1 MKINNFAFLL
11 LATFSI
17 NTLFADD
24 MDEVVVS
31 SAFIDKP
38 ASELADPIHILSG
51 DDIATEATQSLGESI
66 DDLLGVSSADYGSA
80 VGQPII
86 RGMSGTR
93 VKVLDN
99 GMVNRDVS
107 GLGADHLNDVDMSN
121 VQQIEVV
128 RGPSSL
134 LYTNGTVGGIV
145 NIVDNSIAMQDVE
158 RLFKV
163 GAESQSV
170 NDGDSQS
177 FFYQDNVGGN
187 INVSLAYKNTSLG
200 NFDVPNGAIMHE
212 EEEHHDEDEDHD
224 DHEEEEH
231 EEHEEN
237 LGFLANSDFES
248 ESFKFGASTTGD
260 WGYLGVSLASI
271 ESMYGIPYHGEG
283 HGGHGDEHG
292 DEHGEEEE
300 GHDEHEGE
308 RIFTNTDS
316 EKFDIRGSFNIAGDL
331 VKKVDF
337 FMRDTDYSFTEQHA
351 EEAHEEEEDHD
362 EDHDEEHDE
371 HEGHSEGPTTFT
383 NDAIEAGA
391 IFDFSNSLVSQK
403 FAINFVNE
411 DTSVMGSEAFMTPA
425 SRDELTFGYYLSRSF
440 DSFDLDFGVRYDMI
454 DNEGSIVSEHHDE
467 EEHHDEDEDHEEEDH
482 EDHDE
487 HEESEVAYYDQS
499 FNNSSIALNIGRDL
513 NDFLSVDF
521 GFSSVERAPS
531 TTEMF
536 MNGAHLATAR
546 FEVGN
551 VNLDSETSNNI
562 DFTLNMKN
570 GSFFAKASVFMND
583 VDNYIYL
590 QDETEE
596 EHEEHDEEHEE
607 GHDDHGGLI
616 LANYLQQDAEL
627 DGYEIE
633 FGNTM
638 DLASGELTLSF
649 GRDEVSGEFSNGGNI
664 PRLNPARNIFK
675 LKYSQDNTIFGLMFK
690 DVEKQNDIG
699 LAETNTDGYQM
710 LNAKLS
716 RSFDFG
722 GQGDL
727 TVSLF
732 GNNLLDEI
740 ARNHSSYVKTQVP
753 LPGKNYGIR
762 FNLTF

>member
-1 MKINNFAFLL
+1 MKINKFTFVLL
-11 LATFSI
+11 VTFSI
-17 NTLFADD
+17 NALFADEI
-24 MDEVVVS
+24 DEVIVS
-31 SAFIDKP
+31 SAFIDKA

-51 DDIATEATQSLGESI
+51 DDIATEATQSLGETL

-121 VQQIEVV
+121 VQQVELV

-145 NIVDNSIAMQDVE
+145 NIVDNSIAMKDVD

-170 NDGDSQS
+170 NDGESQS
-177 FFYQDNVGGN
+177 FFYQDNVGGDIN
-187 INVSLAYKNTSLG
+187 ISLAYKNTSLG
-200 NFDVPNGAIMHE
+200 NFDVPNGAIVHM
-212 EEEHHDEDEDHD
+212 EEEHHDEDEDHEE
-224 DHEEEEH
+224 DHEE

-248 ESFKFGASTTGD
+248 ESFKFGASSTGD

-283 HGGHGDEHG
+283 HGDHGDEHG
-292 DEHGEEEE
+292 DEEE

-308 RIFTNTDS
+308 RIFSTTDS
-316 EKFDIRGSFNIAGDL
+316 EKFDIRGSFNIAGNF
-331 VKKVDF
+331 VNKVDF
-337 FMRDTDYSFTEQHA
+337 FMRDSDYSFTEQHA
-351 EEAHEEEEDHD
+351 EEEHEEEEHEEEHEEDHD
-362 EDHDEEHDE
+362 EHG
-371 HEGHSEGPTTFT
+371 GHSEGPTTFT

-391 IFDFSNSLVSQK
+391 IFDLSNSTVSQK
-403 FAINFVNE
+403 FAVNFVNE
-411 DTSVMGSEAFMTPA
+411 DTSVIGAEAFMTPA

-440 DSFDLDFGVRYDMI
+440 DSFDLDFGMRYDMI
-454 DNEGSIVSEHHDE
+454 DNEGSVVSAHE

-482 EDHDE
+482 DE
-487 HEESEVAYYDQS
+487 HEENEVAYYDQS
-499 FNNSSIALNIGRDL
+499 FKNSSIALNIGREL

-551 VNLDSETSNNI
+551 VNLNSETSNNI
-562 DFTLNMKN
+562 DLTLNMKN
-570 GSFFAKASVFMND
+570 GSFFAKATIFMND

-590 QDETEE
+590 QDETDE

-638 DLASGELTLSF
+638 DLGSGELTLSF
-649 GRDEVSGEFSNGGNI
+649 GRDEISGEFSNGGNI
-664 PRLNPARNIFK
+664 PRLNPARNILK
-675 LKYSQDNTIFGLMFK
+675 LKYSQDDLILGLMFK

-699 LAETNTDGYQM
+699 IAETNTDGYQM

-716 RSFDFG
+716 RSFDLG
-722 GQGDL
+722 DQGDL
-727 TVSLF
+727 TVSFF

>member
-1 MKINNFAFLL
+1 MKINKFLFLL
-11 LATFSI
+11 LVTFSI
-17 NTLFADD
+17 NALFADD

-31 SAFIDKP
+31 SAYIDKA

-86 RGMSGTR
+86 RGMSGIR

-187 INVSLAYKNTSLG
+187 LNISLAYKNTSLG
-200 NFDVPNGAIMHE
+200 NFDVPNGAIT
-212 EEEHHDEDEDHD
+212 
-224 DHEEEEH
+224 HEEEEH
-231 EEHEEN
+231 EGHEEN

-248 ESFKFGASTTGD
+248 ESLKFGASTSSD

-271 ESMYGIPYHGEG
+271 ESMYGMPYHGE
-283 HGGHGDEHG
+283 GHGDEHG
-292 DEHGEEEE
+292 DEHGEEED
-300 GHDEHEGE
+300 HDEHEGE
-308 RIFTNTDS
+308 RIFSSTDS
-316 EKFDIRGSFNIAGDL
+316 EKFDIRGSFNLTGNL

-351 EEAHEEEEDHD
+351 EEAHEEEEHHDED
-362 EDHDEEHDE
+362 EDHDEHA
-371 HEGHSEGPTTFT
+371 GHSEGPTTFT

-391 IFDFSNSLVSQK
+391 IFDFSNSTVSQK

-411 DTSVMGSEAFMTPA
+411 DTSVIGAEAFMTPA

-454 DNEGSIVSEHHDE
+454 DNEGSIVSMHE
-467 EEHHDEDEDHEEEDH
+467 EEHHD

-487 HEESEVAYYDQS
+487 HEESEAAYYDKT
-499 FNNSSIALNIGRDL
+499 FNNSSIALNIGREL
-513 NDFLSVDF
+513 NDFFSIDF

-551 VNLDSETSNNI
+551 VNLNSETSNNI
-562 DFTLNMKN
+562 DLTLNMKK
-570 GSFFAKASVFMND
+570 GSFFAQATVFMND

-596 EHEEHDEEHEE
+596 EHEEHEE

-616 LANYLQQDAEL
+616 RADFLQQDAEL
-627 DGYEIE
+627 DGYELE

-638 DLASGELTLSF
+638 DLGSGELTLSF
-649 GRDEVSGEFSNGGNI
+649 GRDEISGEFSSGGNI

-690 DVEKQNDIG
+690 DVEKQNDVG

-710 LNAKLS
+710 LNTKLS
-716 RSFDFG
+716 RSFDLG

>member
-1 MKINNFAFLL
+1 MKINKFFFLL
-11 LATFSI
+11 LVTFSI
-17 NTLFADD
+17 NALFADD

-31 SAFIDKP
+31 SAYIDKA

-121 VQQIEVV
+121 VKQIEVV

-187 INVSLAYKNTSLG
+187 LNISLAYKNTSLG

-212 EEEHHDEDEDHD
+212 EEDHHDEDHD

-231 EEHEEN
+231 EGHEEN
-237 LGFLANSDFES
+237 LGFLVNSDFES
-248 ESFKFGASTTGD
+248 ESLKFGASTSSD

-283 HGGHGDEHG
+283 HG
-292 DEHGEEEE
+292 DEHGEEED
-300 GHDEHEGE
+300 HDEDESE
-308 RIFTNTDS
+308 RIFSSTDS
-316 EKFDIRGSFNIAGDL
+316 EKFDIRGSFSLAGNL

-351 EEAHEEEEDHD
+351 EEAHEEEEHHDED
-362 EDHDEEHDE
+362 EDHDEHA
-371 HEGHSEGPTTFT
+371 GHSEGPTTFT

-391 IFDFSNSLVSQK
+391 IFDFSNSTVSQK
-403 FAINFVNE
+403 LAINFVNE
-411 DTSVMGSEAFMTPA
+411 DTSVIGAEAFMTPA

-454 DNEGSIVSEHHDE
+454 DNEGSIVSMHE
-467 EEHHDEDEDHEEEDH
+467 EEH
-482 EDHDE
+482 HDE
-487 HEESEVAYYDQS
+487 HEESEAAYYDKT
-499 FNNSSIALNIGRDL
+499 FNNSSIALNIGREL
-513 NDFLSVDF
+513 NDFLSIDF

-551 VNLDSETSNNI
+551 VNLNSETSNNI
-562 DFTLNMKN
+562 DLTLNMKN
-570 GSFFAKASVFMND
+570 GSFFAQATVFMND

-616 LANYLQQDAEL
+616 RADFLQQDAEL
-627 DGYEIE
+627 DGYELE

-638 DLASGELTLSF
+638 DLGSGELTLSF
-649 GRDEVSGEFSNGGNI
+649 GRDEISGEFSSGGNI

-690 DVEKQNDIG
+690 DVEKQNDLG

-716 RSFDFG
+716 RSFDLG
-722 GQGDL
+722 SQGDL

>member
-1 MKINNFAFLL
+1 
-11 LATFSI
+11 
-17 NTLFADD
+17 
-24 MDEVVVS
+24 
-31 SAFIDKP
+31 
-38 ASELADPIHILSG
+38 
-51 DDIATEATQSLGESI
+51 
-66 DDLLGVSSADYGSA
+66 
-80 VGQPII
+80 
-86 RGMSGTR
+86 
-93 VKVLDN
+93 
-99 GMVNRDVS
+99 
-107 GLGADHLNDVDMSN
+107 
-121 VQQIEVV
+121 
-128 RGPSSL
+128 
-134 LYTNGTVGGIV
+134 
-145 NIVDNSIAMQDVE
+145 
-158 RLFKV
+158 
-163 GAESQSV
+163 
-170 NDGDSQS
+170 
-177 FFYQDNVGGN
+177 
-187 INVSLAYKNTSLG
+187 
-200 NFDVPNGAIMHE
+200 
-212 EEEHHDEDEDHD
+212 
-224 DHEEEEH
+224 
-231 EEHEEN
+231 
-237 LGFLANSDFES
+237 
-248 ESFKFGASTTGD
+248 
-260 WGYLGVSLASI
+260 
-271 ESMYGIPYHGEG
+271 
-283 HGGHGDEHG
+283 
-292 DEHGEEEE
+292 
-300 GHDEHEGE
+300 
-308 RIFTNTDS
+308 
-316 EKFDIRGSFNIAGDL
+316 
-331 VKKVDF
+331 
-337 FMRDTDYSFTEQHA
+337 
-351 EEAHEEEEDHD
+351 
-362 EDHDEEHDE
+362 
-371 HEGHSEGPTTFT
+371 
-383 NDAIEAGA
+383 
-391 IFDFSNSLVSQK
+391 
-403 FAINFVNE
+403 
-411 DTSVMGSEAFMTPA
+411 MTPA

-467 EEHHDEDEDHEEEDH
+467 EEHHDEDEDHGEEDH

-638 DLASGELTLSF
+638 DLGSGELTLSF

-732 GNNLLDEI
+732 GNNLLDET

>member
-1 MKINNFAFLL
+1 MKINKFFFLL
-11 LATFSI
+11 LVTFSI
-17 NTLFADD
+17 NTLFADE

-31 SAFIDKP
+31 SALIDKA

-145 NIVDNSIAMQDVE
+145 NIVDNSIAMKDVE

-177 FFYQDNVGGN
+177 FFYQDNVGGDIN
-187 INVSLAYKNTSLG
+187 ISLAYKNTSLG

-224 DHEEEEH
+224 DHEEEH

-248 ESFKFGASTTGD
+248 ESLKFGASTTGD

-292 DEHGEEEE
+292 EEHGEEEE

-316 EKFDIRGSFNIAGDL
+316 EKFDIRGSFNLAGNL

-351 EEAHEEEEDHD
+351 EEDHD
-362 EDHDEEHDE
+362 EDEDHGE

-391 IFDFSNSLVSQK
+391 IFDFSNSIVSQK

-411 DTSVMGSEAFMTPA
+411 DTSVIGAEAFMTPA

-454 DNEGSIVSEHHDE
+454 DNEGSIVSMHE
-467 EEHHDEDEDHEEEDH
+467 EEHHD

-487 HEESEVAYYDQS
+487 HEESEVAYYDKA
-499 FNNSSIALNIGRDL
+499 FNNSSIALNIGREL

-536 MNGAHLATAR
+536 MNGAHLATVR

-551 VNLDSETSNNI
+551 VNLNSETSNNI
-562 DFTLNMKN
+562 DLTLNIKN
-570 GSFFAKASVFMND
+570 GSFFAKATVFMND

-590 QDETEE
+590 QDET
-596 EHEEHDEEHEE
+596 DEEHEE

-616 LANYLQQDAEL
+616 LANYLQKDAEL

-633 FGNTM
+633 FGNSM
-638 DLASGELTLSF
+638 DLGSGELTLSF
-649 GRDEVSGEFSNGGNI
+649 GRDEISGEFSGGGNI

-716 RSFDFG
+716 RRFDLG

-732 GNNLLDEI
+732 GNNLLDEV

-753 LPGKNYGIR
+753 LPGKNYGMR

>member
-1 MKINNFAFLL
+1 MKINKFFFLL
-11 LATFSI
+11 LVTFSI

-24 MDEVVVS
+24 MDEVVVT
-31 SAFIDKP
+31 SALIDKA

-51 DDIATEATQSLGESI
+51 EDIATEATQSLGESI

-145 NIVDNSIAMQDVE
+145 NIVDNSIAMKDVE
-158 RLFKV
+158 QLFKV
-163 GAESQSV
+163 GTESQSV

-177 FFYQDNVGGN
+177 FFYQDNVGGDIN
-187 INVSLAYKNTSLG
+187 ISLAYKNTSLG

-212 EEEHHDEDEDHD
+212 EEHHDEDEDHD
-224 DHEEEEH
+224 EHEEEH

-248 ESFKFGASTTGD
+248 ESLKFGASTTGD

-283 HGGHGDEHG
+283 HDGHGDEHG
-292 DEHGEEEE
+292 DEEE

-308 RIFTNTDS
+308 RIFSSTDS
-316 EKFDIRGSFNIAGDL
+316 EKFDIRGSFNLAGNL
-331 VKKVDF
+331 VKKVDV

-351 EEAHEEEEDHD
+351 EEAHEEEEHHD
-362 EDHDEEHDE
+362 EDDHHDEDEDHDE

-391 IFDFSNSLVSQK
+391 IFDFSNSTVSQK
-403 FAINFVNE
+403 IAINFVNE
-411 DTSVMGSEAFMTPA
+411 DTSVIGAEAFMTPA

-440 DSFDLDFGVRYDMI
+440 DSFDLDFGVRYDII
-454 DNEGSIVSEHHDE
+454 DNEGSIVSMHE
-467 EEHHDEDEDHEEEDH
+467 EEHHDEDHD

-487 HEESEVAYYDQS
+487 HEESEVAYYDKA
-499 FNNSSIALNIGRDL
+499 FNNSSIALNIGREL

-551 VNLDSETSNNI
+551 VNLNSETSNNI
-562 DFTLNMKN
+562 DLTLNMKN
-570 GSFFAKASVFMND
+570 GSFFAKATVFMND

-627 DGYEIE
+627 DGYELE

-638 DLASGELTLSF
+638 DLGSGELTLSF
-649 GRDEVSGEFSNGGNI
+649 GRDEIFGEFSSGGNI

-675 LKYSQDNTIFGLMFK
+675 LKYSQDTTIFGLMFK

-699 LAETNTDGYQM
+699 LAGTNTDGYQM

-716 RSFDFG
+716 RSFDLG

>member
-1 MKINNFAFLL
+1 MKINKFTFLL
-11 LATFSI
+11 LLTFSI
-17 NTLFADD
+17 NTLFADE

-31 SAFIDKP
+31 SAFIDKA
-38 ASELADPIHILSG
+38 ASELADPIHIISG
-51 DDIATEATQSLGESI
+51 NDIATEATQSLGESI

-86 RGMSGTR
+86 RGMSGIR

-99 GMVNRDVS
+99 GMVNRDIS
-107 GLGADHLNDVDMSN
+107 GLGADHLNDLDMSN

-134 LYTNGTVGGIV
+134 LYTNGTIGGIV
-145 NIVDNSIAMQDVE
+145 NIVDNSIAMKNVE

-170 NDGDSQS
+170 NGGDSES
-177 FFYQDNVGGN
+177 FFYQDNIGGEIN
-187 INVSLAYKNTSLG
+187 ISLAYKNTALG
-200 NFDVPNGAIMHE
+200 NFDVPNGAIIHM

-224 DHEEEEH
+224 EH
-231 EEHEEN
+231 EET

-248 ESFKFGASTTGD
+248 ESLKFGASSAGD

-283 HGGHGDEHG
+283 HDDHGDEHG
-292 DEHGEEEE
+292 DEEE

-308 RIFTNTDS
+308 RIFSTTDS
-316 EKFDIRGSFNIAGDL
+316 EKFDIRGSFNLAGNL
-331 VKKVDF
+331 IKKLDF
-337 FMRDTDYSFTEQHA
+337 FIRDTDYFFIEQHA
-351 EEAHEEEEDHD
+351 EEAHEEEEHE
-362 EDHDEEHDE
+362 EDHDE

-391 IFDFSNSLVSQK
+391 IFDFSNSIVSQK

-411 DTSVMGSEAFMTPA
+411 DTSVIGAEAFMTPA
-425 SRDELTFGYYLSRSF
+425 SRDELTFGYYLSHSF
-440 DSFDLDFGVRYDMI
+440 DSFDLDFGMRYDMI
-454 DNEGSIVSEHHDE
+454 DNEGSVLPAHD
-467 EEHHDEDEDHEEEDH
+467 

-487 HEESEVAYYDQS
+487 HEENEIAYYDQS
-499 FNNSSIALNIGRDL
+499 FKNSSIALNIGREL
-513 NDFLSVDF
+513 NNFLSVDF

-551 VNLDSETSNNI
+551 VNLNSEKSNNI
-562 DFTLNMKN
+562 DLTLNMKN
-570 GSFFAKASVFMND
+570 GSFFAKATVFMND

-607 GHDDHGGLI
+607 DHDDHGGLI

-638 DLASGELTLSF
+638 DLGSGELTLSF
-649 GRDEVSGEFSNGGNI
+649 GRDEISGEFSNGGNI

-675 LKYSQDNTIFGLMFK
+675 LKYSQDDLILGLMFK

-699 LAETNTDGYQM
+699 MAETNTEGYQM

-716 RSFDFG
+716 RSFDLD

-740 ARNHSSYVKTQVP
+740 ARNHSSYVKTQIP
-753 LPGKNYGIR
+753 LPGRNYGVR